1 MRQIYTWEVGKRGKN
16 NMPRGRVDIFV
27 LRVLM
32 LSSKDLC
39 LREIVEKIKELNLEK
54 PPGKTAI
61 YKRLN
66 TMAVNELVDF
76 TFTKER
82 IKLYRI
88 SEQGLEDISQLI
100 NFLTNQVTE
109 A

>member
-1 MRQIYTWEVGKRGKN
+1 
-16 NMPRGRVDIFV
+16 MPRGRVDIFV

-32 LSSKDLC
+32 LSKKDLC
-39 LREIVEKIKELNLEK
+39 LREIVQQMQKLNLEK

-66 TMAVNELVDF
+66 AMAVKHLVNFSF
-76 TFTKER
+76 TEEK

-88 SEQGLEDISQLI
+88 SEQGLTDIMQ
-100 NFLTNQVTE
+100 LTNQLTNQLTGAE
-109 A
+109 SK

>member
-1 MRQIYTWEVGKRGKN
+1 
-16 NMPRGRVDIFV
+16 MPRGRVDIFV

-32 LSSKDLC
+32 LSQKDLC
-39 LREIVEKIKELNLEK
+39 LREIVQEMQQLNLKK

-66 TMAVNELVDF
+66 IMAVNKLVQFSF
-76 TFTKER
+76 TEER

-88 SEQGLEDISQLI
+88 SQEGLEDISQLT
-100 NFLTNQVTE
+100 NYLTNQLAGAE
-109 A
+109 SK

>member
-1 MRQIYTWEVGKRGKN
+1 
-16 NMPRGRVDIFV
+16 MPRGRVDIFV

-32 LSSKDLC
+32 LSEKDLC
-39 LREIVEKIKELNLEK
+39 LREIVQKLQQLNLKK

-66 TMAVNELVDF
+66 TMAVRELVQFSF
-76 TFTKER
+76 TEER

-88 SEQGLEDISQLI
+88 SEQGLNEISE
-100 NFLTNQVTE
+100 LTNYLTNLLTQ

>member
-1 MRQIYTWEVGKRGKN
+1 
-16 NMPRGRVDIFV
+16 MPRGRVDIFV

-32 LSSKDLC
+32 LSEKDLC
-39 LREIVEKIKELNLEK
+39 LREIVQKLQQLNLEK

-66 TMAVNELVDF
+66 TMAVRKLVQFSF
-76 TFTKER
+76 TEER

-88 SEQGLEDISQLI
+88 SEQGLNEISELI
-100 NFLTNQVTE
+100 NYLTNLLTQ

>member
-1 MRQIYTWEVGKRGKN
+1 
-16 NMPRGRVDIFV
+16 MPRGRVDIFV

-32 LSSKDLC
+32 LSKKDLC
-39 LREIVEKIKELNLEK
+39 LREIVQKIEQLELEK

-66 TMAVNELVDF
+66 IMAVNELVQFSF
-76 TFTKER
+76 TTER

-88 SEQGLEDISQLI
+88 SEQGLRDISQLT
-100 NFLTNQVTE
+100 NYLTSQLAGAE
-109 A
+109 

>member
-1 MRQIYTWEVGKRGKN
+1 
-16 NMPRGRVDIFV
+16 MPRGRVDIFV

-32 LSSKDLC
+32 LSEKDLC
-39 LREIVEKIKELNLEK
+39 LREIVQKIQKLQLEK

-66 TMAVNELVDF
+66 IMAVNKLVQFSF
-76 TFTKER
+76 TDER

-88 SEQGLEDISQLI
+88 SEEGLQDISQLT
-100 NFLTNQVTE
+100 NHLLTIQLAGAE
-109 A
+109 

>member
-1 MRQIYTWEVGKRGKN
+1 
-16 NMPRGRVDIFV
+16 MPRGRVDIFV

-32 LSSKDLC
+32 LSEKDLC
-39 LREIVEKIKELNLEK
+39 LREIVQQMQRLNLEK

-66 TMAVNELVDF
+66 IMAVKHLVNF
-76 TFTKER
+76 SFTKER

-88 SEQGLEDISQLI
+88 SEQGLTEIVQ
-100 NFLTNQVTE
+100 LTNQLTNQLTGAE
-109 A
+109 SK

>member
-1 MRQIYTWEVGKRGKN
+1 
-16 NMPRGRVDIFV
+16 MPRGRVDIFV

-32 LSSKDLC
+32 LSHKDLC
-39 LREIVEKIKELNLEK
+39 LREIVEKIRQLNLEK

-66 TMAVNELVDF
+66 TMAINELVKFSF
-76 TFTKER
+76 TEER

-100 NFLTNQVTE
+100 NYLTNQLIE
-109 A
+109 EESK